1 MFSPIAQ
8 QLHLLPLLYGVILLS
23 VVAAGVISRLIAH
36 NLIEAVPGKLGR
48 LLSISLNIH
57 TSGEVFV
64 EKFLDNTIFET
75 LRKELFQGRTE
86 LTLLGRVGKCLCKQR
101 VGVISIREQLLEG
114 KYWSGTEPRVW
125 TSGLI

>member
-1 MFSPIAQ
+1 MLSPIVQ

-36 NLIEAVPGKLGR
+36 NLIEAVPEKLGR
-48 LLSISLNIH
+48 FLSISLNIH

-75 LRKELFQGRTE
+75 LRKELFLGKPG
-86 LTLLGRVGKCLCKQR
+86 LTLLGQVGKCLCKQR